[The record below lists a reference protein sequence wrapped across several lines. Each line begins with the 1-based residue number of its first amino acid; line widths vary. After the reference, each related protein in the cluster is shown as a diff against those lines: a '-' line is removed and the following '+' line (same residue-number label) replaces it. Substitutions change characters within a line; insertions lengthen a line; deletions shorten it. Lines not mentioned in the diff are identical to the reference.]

1 LHNLELVMSDLVD
14 LGSTTPPM
22 ESCAQ
27 VGSREYDYYDRARKE
42 ARAYIGQLRR
52 MFGSEP
58 DGARLSVKS
67 HPHDFGSY
75 LTVVCYF
82 DPKDKA
88 AADYAE
94 KCDSDGPS
102 EWDEEARTELG
113 PTEGRSL

>member
-1 LHNLELVMSDLVD
+1 MSDLVD
-14 LGSTTPPM
+14 LCGTTPFM

-42 ARAYIGQLRR
+42 AQAYINQLRR
-52 MFGSEP
+52 VLGKEP
-58 DGARLSVKS
+58 EGVRLSVKS

-82 DPKDKA
+82 DPNDNT
-88 AADYAE
+88 AADYAQ
-94 KCDSDGPS
+94 KCESDGPS

-113 PTEGRSL
+113 LTERRAL